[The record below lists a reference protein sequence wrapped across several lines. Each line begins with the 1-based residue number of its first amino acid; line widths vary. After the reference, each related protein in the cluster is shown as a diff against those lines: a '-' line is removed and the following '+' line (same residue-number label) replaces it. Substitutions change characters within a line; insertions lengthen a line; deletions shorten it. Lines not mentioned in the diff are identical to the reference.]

1 MKVPRFL
8 LLTLVIG
15 IIFLVSPYS
24 TLAEDNVEN
33 KEQEVLELERRLSE
47 TRSKKNTLSS
57 QVEYLNGQIRLTTLN
72 IANTEAKI
80 DSLEESIKDLGDKI
94 MRLDSSLDN
103 ISRLLLE
110 RIVASYKYSVQ
121 AQSAVDS
128 PFYLLLSSNGFDE
141 LFRKSRQLSIVE
153 EYDTNLLLAV
163 ESSKSG
169 FEKQKELRE
178 LKQEQLAQLQ
188 DKYTDQKQVL
198 GSQTAAKNQL
208 LEVTKNDEKKFQEL
222 LASARSELEAI
233 RAIIVGGGKEEEAGE
248 VNEGDRIASVISGA
262 SCNSS
267 GGHLHF
273 IVSSN
278 GNTSNPFN
286 YLKGGIENENCSG
299 SGCGSGDGDGFSP
312 SGDWNWPIDP
322 KIIFSQGYGST
333 WAVRNT
339 WVGQIYS
346 AHNGIDIR
354 SASSLTVKAVKAG
367 TLYRG
372 SYLGAN
378 GCRLQYVKLDHK
390 DSDLVTFYLH
400 VNY

>member
-72 IANTEAKI
+72 IANTEDKI
-80 DSLEESIKDLGDKI
+80 DTLEESIEDLSDKI

-188 DKYTDQKQVL
+188 DKYTDQK
-198 GSQTAAKNQL
+198 L
-208 LEVTKNDEKKFQEL
+208 LRLLNCFIFNLKQSNDKARQ
-222 LASARSELEAI
+222 AS
-233 RAIIVGGGKEEEAGE
+233 KQYN
-248 VNEGDRIASVISGA
+248 NEQNI
-262 SCNSS
+262 
-267 GGHLHF
+267 
-273 IVSSN
+273 
-278 GNTSNPFN
+278 
-286 YLKGGIENENCSG
+286 
-299 SGCGSGDGDGFSP
+299 
-312 SGDWNWPIDP
+312 
-322 KIIFSQGYGST
+322 
-333 WAVRNT
+333 
-339 WVGQIYS
+339 
-346 AHNGIDIR
+346 
-354 SASSLTVKAVKAG
+354 
-367 TLYRG
+367 
-372 SYLGAN
+372 
-378 GCRLQYVKLDHK
+378 
-390 DSDLVTFYLH
+390 
-400 VNY
+400 

>member
-8 LLTLVIG
+8 LLTLLIG

-24 TLAEDNVEN
+24 ILAQVNEES
-33 KEQEVLELERRLSE
+33 KAQEILELERKLSE
-47 TRSKKNTLSS
+47 TKSKKNTLSS
-57 QVEYLNGQIRLTTLN
+57 QVEYLTNQIRLTTLN
-72 IANTEAKI
+72 ITNTETKI
-80 DSLEESIKDLGDKI
+80 DTLEESIEDLGDKI
-94 MRLDSSLDN
+94 VRLDSSLDS

-110 RIVASYKYSVQ
+110 RIVASYKFSAQ

-141 LFRKSRQLSIVE
+141 LFRKSRQLSIIE

-188 DKYTDQKQVL
+188 DKYNSQKQVL

-208 LEVTKNDEKKFQEL
+208 LEVTKNDEKRYQEL
-222 LASARSELEAI
+222 LASARAELEAI
-233 RAIIVGGGKEEEAGE
+233 RAIIVGGGSEEEAGE

-273 IVSSN
+273 IVASG

-299 SGCGSGDGDGFSP
+299 SSCGSSDGDGFSP

-333 WAVRNT
+333 WAVKNT

-346 AHNGIDIR
+346 AHNGIDVK
-354 SASSLTVKAVKAG
+354 SGSSSTVKAVKAG

-372 SYLGAN
+372 SYSGSG
-378 GCRLQYVKLDHK
+378 GCRLKYVKLDHK
-390 DSDLVTFYLH
+390 DSDLETFYLH